1 VLTTTL
7 ASEVTGS
14 VGPNVWLV
22 ADDEMPWADETTS
35 DLSDR
40 PRGRR
45 GRWLRRA
52 GIGLLVLIVG
62 AAAFGLLGPRNGEL
76 TEEAGGYTLALLYPQ
91 ITRAGEP
98 APLHLSVE
106 AGAGFGKVVQLR
118 LCDELFDNFDFQ
130 NWYPNP
136 SAETT
141 VPDWIV
147 YEFDP
152 PPSGTTLEVSLD
164 ARVAPGQ
171 FGETNDCEVSV
182 LVEDEPVVSATF
194 TTWRMP

>member
-1 VLTTTL
+1 V
-7 ASEVTGS
+7 SFVS
-14 VGPNVWLV
+14 
-22 ADDEMPWADETTS
+22 DDEKPRADETTS

-52 GIGLLVLIVG
+52 GVGLLVLIVV
-62 AAAFGLLGPRNGEL
+62 AAIFDLLGPRSGEL
-76 TEEAGGYTLALLYPQ
+76 TEEAGGYTLAVQYPQ
-91 ITRAGEP
+91 IARAGEP

-106 AGAGFGKVVQLR
+106 ASAGFEKVVQLR
-118 LCDELFDNFDFQ
+118 LCDELFDDLDFQ

-171 FGETNDCEVSV
+171 FGETDDCEVSV